1 MAIETK
7 VSFNQ
12 TLVRVIEGA
21 IKEDVEAAWEEKK
34 QRMIEELEREKS
46 KSIAGIVLYVMKQMD
61 FQTAA
66 DRLIIT
72 VRQEK

>member
-1 MAIETK
+1 MAVIQK
-7 VSFNQ
+7 VPFNQ
-12 TLVRVIEGA
+12 VLVSVIEKA

-46 KSIAGIVLYVMKQMD
+46 KSIAGIVLYVMKTMD
-61 FQTAA
+61 IQTIE